1 MEERNIA
8 KYIDHTLLKANA
20 TEAQIRRLCEEA
32 REYHFASVCVNTCYV
47 PLAAELLKGSGVKT
61 CCVVGF
67 PLGAMS
73 TAAKAFEAADA
84 VKNGAEEVDMVINI
98 GAVKFGDWD
107 YVAKDIEEVVKAS
120 HDKALVKVIIETCL
134 LTDDEK
140 VLACRT
146 AKEAGADFVKT
157 STGFSIGGATVEDIR
172 LMRETVGAEMGVKA
186 SGGIKTYEDA
196 IAMIE
201 AGATRIG
208 ASSGIAIVEG
218 AQAKE

>member
-32 REYHFASVCVNTCYV
+32 SEYHFASVCVNTCYV
-47 PLAAELLKGSGVKT
+47 TLAAELLKGSGVKT

-146 AKEAGADFVKT
+146 AKEAGAAVLQLPEAAR
-157 STGFSIGGATVEDIR
+157 GFAQDPQVR
-172 LMRETVGAEMGVKA
+172 L
-186 SGGIKTYEDA
+186 SP
-196 IAMIE
+196 E
-201 AGATRIG
+201 AGGVLG
-208 ASSGIAIVEG
+208 ADRHRFDGGRGRARNPRGQV
-218 AQAKE
+218 